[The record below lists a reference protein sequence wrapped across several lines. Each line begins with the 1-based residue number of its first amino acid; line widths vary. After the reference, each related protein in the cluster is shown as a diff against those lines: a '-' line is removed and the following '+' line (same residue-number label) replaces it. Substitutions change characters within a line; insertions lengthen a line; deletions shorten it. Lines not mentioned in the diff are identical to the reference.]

1 MSATGPF
8 NCKFIYTAC
17 MICCALLIGIS
28 ASAQKNAPD
37 STKKIEI
44 LSSRLLRHVQTDSGE
59 INKLLDSVV
68 LKQGETMMYCDSAYF
83 NLAKNSMEAFGNV
96 RVIQPGSEGQSD
108 YMRYVGDQKMGY
120 MKGNVMLTDGKS
132 NLWSEE
138 VDYDVANKIG
148 TYTQGGTLQD
158 SATTLSSNSGM
169 YNMKTKDARFTQE
182 VLVTNPDYNI
192 QSEDLGYNT
201 ATKVVTFY
209 ANSVVTSEKSVLHT
223 SCGTY
228 NSLREIATFPC
239 RSSVINEQHY
249 IEADSL
255 YHNKLTG
262 KGQAKGNVIAIDTE
276 NHTTLYCGKADY
288 NEKKRNML
296 ASIKPVLKQM
306 NGKDSLFIRA
316 DTLYSAPVPKPGDT
330 VKFTKVTGKGKKKK
344 TEIIYAADT
353 ATADSTAPRYF
364 IGYHHVL
371 IFSDSLQGKCDSV
384 SYSDKDSIVRMMYDP
399 IVWTN
404 KSQLTGDTI
413 LMYMDSGKIDKT
425 FVPNNGLMI
434 SQSGPPKAGLFDQV
448 QGKMITGYFKDNDIH
463 DVLVEPDAE
472 AIYYSKDDNEAYIG
486 VNEAS
491 SVRMRI
497 FFKDNQ
503 VHHIVF
509 EENVKQ
515 KMTPLGKANLPAMK
529 LSRFIWLEDKRP
541 KKLEELFQ

>member
-1 MSATGPF
+1 MSATTPF
-8 NCKFIYTAC
+8 NRKFIYTAC
-17 MICCALLIGIS
+17 IMFCALLTGIP
-28 ASAQKNAPD
+28 ASAQKNTTD
-37 STKKIEI
+37 STNKIEI
-44 LSSRLLRHVQTDSGE
+44 LQSGLLRHVQTDSGE
-59 INKLLDSVV
+59 INKLLDSVIM
-68 LKQGETMMYCDSAYF
+68 KQGETIMYCDSAYF

-96 RVIQPGSEGQSD
+96 HVIQPGSEAQSD
-108 YMRYVGDQKMGY
+108 YMRYVGDKKMGY

-158 SATTLSSNSGM
+158 SATTLSSNSGV
-169 YNMKTKDARFTQE
+169 YNMKSKDARFTQE
-182 VLVTNPDYNI
+182 VFVTNPDYNI
-192 QSEDLGYNT
+192 QSDDLGYNT
-201 ATKVVTFY
+201 ATKVVTFFG
-209 ANSVVTSEKSVLHT
+209 ASVVTSDKSVLHT

-228 NSLREIATFPC
+228 NSLKEIATFPC

-255 YHNKLTG
+255 YHNKISG

-276 NHTTLYCGKADY
+276 HHTTLYCGKADY
-288 NEKKRNML
+288 NEKKRNIL
-296 ASIKPVLKQM
+296 ATIKPVLKQM
-306 NGKDSLFIRA
+306 NDKDSLFIRA

-344 TEIIYAADT
+344 TEVIYAADT
-353 ATADSTAPRYF
+353 ATADSSAPRYV

-371 IFSDSLQGKCDSV
+371 IFSDSLQGRCDSV
-384 SYSDKDSIVRMMYDP
+384 SYSDKDSVIRMMYDP

-413 LMYMDSGKIDKT
+413 LMYLDSGKMKT
-425 FVPNNGLMI
+425 MYVPNNGLMI

-448 QGKMITGYFKDNDIH
+448 QGKTITGNFKNNTIH
-463 DVLVEPDAE
+463 DMLVEPDAE
-472 AIYYSKDDNEAYIG
+472 TIYYSKDDNEAYIG
-486 VNEAS
+486 VNEAT
-491 SVRMRI
+491 SVRMKI
-497 FFKDNQ
+497 FFKDDQ
-503 VHHIVF
+503 VNRIIF

-515 KMTPLGKANLPAMK
+515 KMTPLNKADLPAMK
-529 LSRFIWLEDKRP
+529 LSRFKWLEEKRP